1 MVLEIPP
8 HHRLQPL
15 QRPPDLLVHPLS
27 QLRLNILQLGCH
39 AFADRLPA
47 YREIALLVARP
58 TNVGETQK
66 VKGLR
71 LPFPTLGP
79 VRGGISPKLYQAR
92 LLRMQ
97 FLSLIHISEPTR
109 LGMISYA

>member
-1 MVLEIPP
+1 MILEIPP

-15 QRPPDLLVHPLS
+15 QRSTDVLVHPLS
-27 QLRLNILQLGCH
+27 QLCPKFLQFGCH
-39 AFADRLPA
+39 TFADRFPV
-47 YREIALLVARP
+47 YREIALWLARS

-71 LPFPTLGP
+71 LPFPSLRP
-79 VRGGISPKLYQAR
+79 ALGGISPKLNQAR

-97 FLSLIHISEPTR
+97 FQPEFLNALLQLLQESL
-109 LGMISYA
+109 